1 MEEKIKELAKK
12 YDIPAFLLK
21 EVIQME
27 KEKVV
32 LRNRQLVPKI
42 VQLIENYSEG
52 LRLIRDEDK
61 WHCKLEKFI
70 CKIGNVM
77 KTKLLNSI

>member
-1 MEEKIKELAKK
+1 MKQSPEEKIKELAKK

-42 VQLIENYSEG
+42 VQLIEKYSEAS
-52 LRLIRDEDK
+52 
-61 WHCKLEKFI
+61 
-70 CKIGNVM
+70 N
-77 KTKLLNSI
+77 

>member
-12 YDIPAFLLK
+12 HNIPALLLK

-32 LRNRQLVPKI
+32 LKNRQLVPKI
-42 VQLIENYSEG
+42 VQLIEKYSEAS
-52 LRLIRDEDK
+52 
-61 WHCKLEKFI
+61 
-70 CKIGNVM
+70 N
-77 KTKLLNSI
+77 

>member
-21 EVIQME
+21 EVIEME

-42 VQLIENYSEG
+42 VQLIEKYSEG
-52 LRLIRDEDK
+52 L
-61 WHCKLEKFI
+61 
-70 CKIGNVM
+70 
-77 KTKLLNSI
+77 S